1 MMDSKLV
8 RRFSFSPSKKGP
20 STPNSTSKRK
30 VGLAGSKLPL
40 PGFASPVAPED
51 EATSSGTSHES
62 ASRHTT
68 GTPNLLS
75 AFRPSRQP
83 TSHAPAPTPPLGS
96 QSGLKPIMVRASSP
110 GPSSNGA
117 RGGAMPAPRVHAQP
131 PPRQVSFAP
140 STRSHPMLVPEMAL
154 VPNPLENENVLVTVR
169 FRPLSLREIQRG
181 EDVGWYADGDKIV
194 RMESNPAIAYAY
206 DKVFGPATTTR
217 GVYDVAA
224 QPVVSAAME
233 GINGTV
239 FAYGVTSSGKTHSMH
254 GDQKSPGVIPLAVKE
269 VFSII
274 QDTPGRE
281 FLLRVS
287 YLEIYN
293 EVINDLL
300 NPAGQNL
307 RIREDGQHGTFVEN
321 VKEEVVLSAAHA
333 LSLIAAGE
341 EHRHVGA
348 THFNTASSRSHTI
361 FTLTVESSGRDLDGY
376 EEVTYSQLNLIDLAG
391 SENSRAT
398 TGNNVRRREGTF
410 INKSLLTLGTVISKL
425 SERKQSHV
433 PYRDSKLTRLLQTS
447 LSGNARISLICT
459 VTPASGTLEETH
471 NTLKFASRAKH
482 VEIRANANKILDEK
496 SLIKKYQKEILALK
510 DELTRLKQGIT
521 HAHPDLP
528 WGAAPASGGGGAD
541 MGGQDLAVLRE
552 KLEADQMLL
561 QSRLEEEEEAKAA
574 LLTRIQRLTKL
585 ILVSSKA
592 SSASKPPPAQ
602 HAPPT
607 GRLRRRLS
615 FGEEDL
621 AYLKQ
626 RRMDLGF
633 DLFDDA
639 MGGGG
644 AGGGAGDD
652 LQRLGGTLGAAG
664 SRSMSMH
671 SGGSGSAS
679 GAASPRGT
687 GTGAGGGGDDDG
699 GPMILKWL
707 RSKKD
712 GGGSKDSEGDSGL
725 HSSLSGSE
733 NVDPLFAAPGTDGP
747 MEGRTGSD
755 GGQWL
760 TRVSSGSGSSEE
772 QAGGGPKMMRAVR
785 RTASLL
791 SVDEAGAGMGMGM
804 GGGGRCVETVRASTQ
819 AGELFH
825 ITGVRIPSSGTT
837 LMDQCELLR
846 EQVKILSAEVG
857 FHTSNLRRL
866 IDKGENTPQ
875 EQQEIERL
883 RVELAGK
890 QQQLREMEEL
900 MRHRQA
906 DHHPPAASS
915 VGPNDGAG
923 MGAEAGMGT
932 QEQMAKTIAKLKAVL
947 SEKTFDMEIV
957 SADNRILQDSL
968 KAKTRQVQQLMEE
981 ANMLRVE
988 LTRAITSRNGAARG
1002 QGDEAG
1008 EGGDGGSTEP
1018 GSGGSGGGGV
1028 GEGSSEGQVLVAV
1041 GELEDLRSQVKM
1053 AREEAAMLRQQ
1064 QQQLT
1069 KDLAGARSLAVMT
1082 TSSTPNAPSSAAAA
1096 GTNGADG
1103 AAAATSLSSYLDGA
1117 YMNGPDGRGD
1127 VSELLRQ
1134 VEAARA
1140 REAQWAE
1147 HMQQHHLVEAELAAA
1162 RAELAAFRTAAAAE
1176 AGGTEG
1182 GEGGESEEGGGE
1194 GVRKQEARAV
1204 GAVAARLEA
1213 EKDALL
1219 AVREREVGELQA
1231 SLAAAQQ
1238 REAALERDLGT
1249 MWVLVAELR
1258 DMGGGSRASSVKDS
1272 QASGKEGGGGM
1283 GGAGSFLDAE
1293 EMAELAGSIGGSGR
1307 WLGELRKGESVR
1319 SEGGSE
1325 GSSEGG
1331 LSLSERAMELIRGG
1345 SGGGVGVRGGE
1356 MAQGQVETRVQ
1367 VAVERETAG
1376 LKDELARRKGE
1387 NLAGLTLRELMAL
1400 EADMETALTKLEV
1413 AKMRV
1418 RAGGST
1424 AGSTGTTEIDPTART
1439 APEMLTCAPCV

>member
-8 RRFSFSPSKKGP
+8 RRFSFSPSKKAPP
-20 STPNSTSKRK
+20 SPSGSTSKRR
-30 VGLAGSKLPL
+30 VNYAGSKLPL
-40 PGFASPVAPED
+40 PGFASPVVPED
-51 EATSSGTSHES
+51 EATSSGTSNES

-68 GTPNLLS
+68 GTPNLL
-75 AFRPSRQP
+75 
-83 TSHAPAPTPPLGS
+83 
-96 QSGLKPIMVRASSP
+96 
-110 GPSSNGA
+110 PSSHSV
-117 RGGAMPAPRVHAQP
+117 RGGAMPGPRVHAQP
-131 PPRQVSFAP
+131 QPRQVSFAP
-140 STRSHPMLVPEMAL
+140 STQQHPMLVPEMA
-154 VPNPLENENVLVTVR
+154 VVANPLENENVLVTVR

-361 FTLTVESSGRDLDGY
+361 FTLTVESSGRDLEGY

-496 SLIKKYQKEILALK
+496 SLIKKYQKEIMALK
-510 DELTRLKQGIT
+510 DELTRLKHDMS
-521 HAHPDLP
+521 HAPPALP
-528 WGAAPASGGGGAD
+528 WGVAPGIGNIGGGGGGD

-574 LLTRIQRLTKL
+574 LMTRIQRLTKL

-592 SSASKPPPAQ
+592 SSASKPAPSQ

-633 DLFDDA
+633 DLLDDS
-639 MGGGG
+639 MG
-644 AGGGAGDD
+644 AGGGAGDE
-652 LQRLGGTLGAAG
+652 LQRLGGTVGAAG
-664 SRSMSMH
+664 SRSVSMY
-671 SGGSGSAS
+671 SGGSGS

-687 GTGAGGGGDDDG
+687 GGGGDGGAGGDDDG

-712 GGGSKDSEGDSGL
+712 GAGSKDGDSEGGL
-725 HSSLSGSE
+725 HASLSGSE
-733 NVDPLFAAPGTDGP
+733 NVDPILTARGTDGG
-747 MEGRTGSD
+747 MEAGRAGSD
-755 GGQWL
+755 SEQWL
-760 TRVSSGSGSSEE
+760 TRVSSGTDSSEE
-772 QAGGGPKMMRAVR
+772 HAGGAGAGVGAARMMRAVR

-791 SVDEAGAGMGMGM
+791 SVDEAGAGGGMGMGMGMGM

-825 ITGVRIPSSGTT
+825 ITGVRIPS
-837 LMDQCELLR
+837 
-846 EQVKILSAEVG
+846 
-857 FHTSNLRRL
+857 
-866 IDKGENTPQ
+866 
-875 EQQEIERL
+875 
-883 RVELAGK
+883 
-890 QQQLREMEEL
+890 
-900 MRHRQA
+900 
-906 DHHPPAASS
+906 
-915 VGPNDGAG
+915 
-923 MGAEAGMGT
+923 
-932 QEQMAKTIAKLKAVL
+932 
-947 SEKTFDMEIV
+947 
-957 SADNRILQDSL
+957 
-968 KAKTRQVQQLMEE
+968 
-981 ANMLRVE
+981 
-988 LTRAITSRNGAARG
+988 
-1002 QGDEAG
+1002 
-1008 EGGDGGSTEP
+1008 
-1018 GSGGSGGGGV
+1018 
-1028 GEGSSEGQVLVAV
+1028 
-1041 GELEDLRSQVKM
+1041 
-1053 AREEAAMLRQQ
+1053 
-1064 QQQLT
+1064 
-1069 KDLAGARSLAVMT
+1069 
-1082 TSSTPNAPSSAAAA
+1082 
-1096 GTNGADG
+1096 
-1103 AAAATSLSSYLDGA
+1103 
-1117 YMNGPDGRGD
+1117 
-1127 VSELLRQ
+1127 
-1134 VEAARA
+1134 
-1140 REAQWAE
+1140 
-1147 HMQQHHLVEAELAAA
+1147 
-1162 RAELAAFRTAAAAE
+1162 
-1176 AGGTEG
+1176 
-1182 GEGGESEEGGGE
+1182 
-1194 GVRKQEARAV
+1194 
-1204 GAVAARLEA
+1204 
-1213 EKDALL
+1213 
-1219 AVREREVGELQA
+1219 
-1231 SLAAAQQ
+1231 
-1238 REAALERDLGT
+1238 
-1249 MWVLVAELR
+1249 
-1258 DMGGGSRASSVKDS
+1258 
-1272 QASGKEGGGGM
+1272 
-1283 GGAGSFLDAE
+1283 
-1293 EMAELAGSIGGSGR
+1293 
-1307 WLGELRKGESVR
+1307 
-1319 SEGGSE
+1319 
-1325 GSSEGG
+1325 
-1331 LSLSERAMELIRGG
+1331 
-1345 SGGGVGVRGGE
+1345 VRGHG
-1356 MAQGQVETRVQ
+1356 
-1367 VAVERETAG
+1367 
-1376 LKDELARRKGE
+1376 
-1387 NLAGLTLRELMAL
+1387 
-1400 EADMETALTKLEV
+1400 
-1413 AKMRV
+1413 
-1418 RAGGST
+1418 
-1424 AGSTGTTEIDPTART
+1424 
-1439 APEMLTCAPCV
+1439 

>member
-1 MMDSKLV
+1 MDSKLV
-8 RRFSFSPSKKGP
+8 RRFSFSPSKKAPP
-20 STPNSTSKRK
+20 SPSSSTSKRR
-30 VGLAGSKLPL
+30 VNYAGSKLPL
-40 PGFASPVAPED
+40 PGFASPIVPED
-51 EATSSGTSHES
+51 EATPSGTSHES

-83 TSHAPAPTPPLGS
+83 TSHAPSPAPPLGS
-96 QSGLKPIMVRASSP
+96 QSGLKPIMARASSP
-110 GPSSNGA
+110 SPSSNTV
-117 RGGAMPAPRVHAQP
+117 RGSAISGPRVHAQP
-131 PPRQVSFAP
+131 QPRQVSFAP
-140 STRSHPMLVPEMAL
+140 STQHHPMLVPEMAV

-194 RMESNPAIAYAY
+194 RMESNPSIAYAY

-224 QPVVSAAME
+224 QPVVAAAME

-398 TGNNVRRREGTF
+398 AGNNMRRREGTF

-496 SLIKKYQKEILALK
+496 SLIKKYQKEIMALK
-510 DELTRLKQGIT
+510 DELTRLKQGMS
-521 HAHPDLP
+521 HGPPALP
-528 WGAAPASGGGGAD
+528 WGAAPGSGNSGGSGGGD

-592 SSASKPPPAQ
+592 SSASKPAPPQ

-633 DLFDDA
+633 DLLDDA
-639 MGGGG
+639 MGAGG
-644 AGGGAGDD
+644 AGAGAGDD
-652 LQRLGGTLGAAG
+652 LQRLGGTVGAAG
-664 SRSMSMH
+664 SRSVSVY
-671 SGGSGSAS
+671 SGGSGS
-679 GAASPRGT
+679 GAASPRGA
-687 GTGAGGGGDDDG
+687 GAGREGGGAGDDDG
-699 GPMILKWL
+699 DPMILKWL

-712 GGGSKDSEGDSGL
+712 GAGSKDGDGEGAL
-725 HSSLSGSE
+725 HTSLSGSE
-733 NVDPLFAAPGTDGP
+733 NVDPILTARGTDGG
-747 MEGRTGSD
+747 MEAGRAGSD
-755 GGQWL
+755 SGQWL
-760 TRVSSGSGSSEE
+760 TRVSSGTDSSEE
-772 QAGGGPKMMRAVR
+772 HAGGTGAGPGAPRMMRA
-785 RTASLL
+785 
-791 SVDEAGAGMGMGM
+791 
-804 GGGGRCVETVRASTQ
+804 
-819 AGELFH
+819 
-825 ITGVRIPSSGTT
+825 SGTT

-900 MRHRQA
+900 VRLRQGSQ
-906 DHHPPAASS
+906 PSPAASA
-915 VGPNDGAG
+915 VGPTDGLG
-923 MGAEAGMGT
+923 VGAEADT
-932 QEQMAKTIAKLKAVL
+932 ATKEQMAKTIAKLKAVL

-968 KAKTRQVQQLMEE
+968 KAKTKQVQQLMEE

-988 LTRAITSRNGAARG
+988 LTRAITSRHGATRG
-1002 QGDEAG
+1002 QGEANGEADGQADAAGQGEG
-1008 EGGDGGSTEP
+1008 EGGTGAGSGGGEA
-1018 GSGGSGGGGV
+1018 GGSGG
-1028 GEGSSEGQVLVAV
+1028 EGMVVVRA
-1041 GELEDLRSQVKM
+1041 GELEELRSQVRL
-1053 AREEAAMLRQQ
+1053 ARQEADMLRQQ
-1064 QQQLT
+1064 QHQLT
-1069 KDLAGARSLAVMT
+1069 KDLAQARSLALT
-1082 TSSTPNAPSSAAAA
+1082 ASCSAPAGAAA
-1096 GTNGADG
+1096 GSGADG
-1103 AAAATSLSSYLDGA
+1103 SGAAAGAPSLASFLDGA
-1117 YMNGPDGRGD
+1117 YMNGPDGRPD
-1127 VSELLRQ
+1127 VSVLLQQ

-1140 REAQWAE
+1140 REAQWQE
-1147 HMQQHHLVEAELAAA
+1147 QRQQHQFVEAELAAA
-1162 RAELAAFRTAAAAE
+1162 RAELAAYRTAAAAE
-1176 AGGTEG
+1176 AGGVESGEG
-1182 GEGGESEEGGGE
+1182 GGGGESEGDGTGE
-1194 GVRKQEARAV
+1194 GAGEGMRKQGVVGAV
-1204 GAVAARLEA
+1204 AAVAARLEA
-1213 EKDALL
+1213 EKDAML
-1219 AVREREVGELQA
+1219 AARQREVGELQQ

-1238 REAALERDLGT
+1238 REAALERDLST

-1258 DMGGGSRASSVKDS
+1258 HMGGGSRSSSVKDS
-1272 QASGKEGGGGM
+1272 EGSGREGGGGTAGR
-1283 GGAGSFLDAE
+1283 GGLLDAE

-1307 WLGELRKGESVR
+1307 WLDELRKGESMR
-1319 SEGGSE
+1319 SEGGGSE
-1325 GSSEGG
+1325 GGSEGG
-1331 LSLSERAMELIRGG
+1331 LSLSERAMELIRVG
-1345 SGGGVGVRGGE
+1345 SAGSLGARGGE
-1356 MAQGQVETRVQ
+1356 VAGGEVEVRVQ
-1367 VAVERETAG
+1367 MAVERETSA
-1376 LKDELARRKGE
+1376 LKEELARRKGE
-1387 NLAGLTLRELMAL
+1387 QLAGLTLRELMAL

-1418 RAGGST
+1418 RAEGSST
-1424 AGSTGTTEIDPTART
+1424 SGSEIDPTART
-1439 APEMLTCAPCV
+1439 APEMLTCAPRA

>member
-1 MMDSKLV
+1 MDSKLV
-8 RRFSFSPSKKGP
+8 RRFSFSPSKKAPP
-20 STPNSTSKRK
+20 SPSGSTSKRR
-30 VGLAGSKLPL
+30 VNYAGSKLPL
-40 PGFASPVAPED
+40 PGFASPVVPED
-51 EATSSGTSHES
+51 EATPSGTSHES

-83 TSHAPAPTPPLGS
+83 TSHAPATAPPLGS
-96 QSGLKPIMVRASSP
+96 QSGLKPIMARASSP
-110 GPSSNGA
+110 SPSSNTV
-117 RGGAMPAPRVHAQP
+117 RGSAIPGPRVHAQP
-131 PPRQVSFAP
+131 QPRQVSFAP
-140 STRSHPMLVPEMAL
+140 STQQHPMLVPEMAV

-194 RMESNPAIAYAY
+194 RMESNPSIAYAY

-224 QPVVSAAME
+224 QPVVAAAME

-398 TGNNVRRREGTF
+398 AGNNVRRREGTF

-496 SLIKKYQKEILALK
+496 SLIKKYQKEIMALK
-510 DELTRLKQGIT
+510 DELTRLKHT
-521 HAHPDLP
+521 MSHAHGPPALP
-528 WGAAPASGGGGAD
+528 WGAAPGSGNSGGSGGGD

-592 SSASKPPPAQ
+592 SSASKPAPPQ
-602 HAPPT
+602 LAPPT

-633 DLFDDA
+633 DLLDDA
-639 MGGGG
+639 MG
-644 AGGGAGDD
+644 AGGAGDD
-652 LQRLGGTLGAAG
+652 LQLQRLGGTVGAAG
-664 SRSMSMH
+664 SRSVSVY
-671 SGGSGSAS
+671 SGGSGS

-687 GTGAGGGGDDDG
+687 GAGGEREAGGDDDE

-707 RSKKD
+707 RSKSDGYCCPRLPHCYPSLPPHLPSSPACPSAKQKEGASSKD
-712 GGGSKDSEGDSGL
+712 GDGEGAL
-725 HSSLSGSE
+725 HASLSGSE
-733 NVDPLFAAPGTDGP
+733 KVDPILTARGTDGG
-747 MEGRTGSD
+747 MEAGTAGSD
-755 GGQWL
+755 SGQWL
-760 TRVSSGSGSSEE
+760 T
-772 QAGGGPKMMRAVR
+772 M
-785 RTASLL
+785 
-791 SVDEAGAGMGMGM
+791 
-804 GGGGRCVETVRASTQ
+804 
-819 AGELFH
+819 
-825 ITGVRIPSSGTT
+825 SGTT

-900 MRHRQA
+900 VRLRQGGQ
-906 DHHPPAASS
+906 PSPAASAAGGS
-915 VGPNDGAG
+915 EGVGVGV
-923 MGAEAGMGT
+923 GAEADT
-932 QEQMAKTIAKLKAVL
+932 ATKEQMAKTIAKLKAVL

-968 KAKTRQVQQLMEE
+968 KAKTKQVQQLMEE

-988 LTRAITSRNGAARG
+988 LTRAITSRHGATRG
-1002 QGDEAG
+1002 QGDATGEAEAGGHTDAAGQGEG
-1008 EGGDGGSTEP
+1008 EGGTGA
-1018 GSGGSGGGGV
+1018 GSGGGEEGGGGG
-1028 GEGSSEGQVLVAV
+1028 GEGMVVVAAK
-1041 GELEDLRSQVKM
+1041 ELEGLRSQVRL
-1053 AREEAAMLRQQ
+1053 ARQEADMLRQQ
-1064 QQQLT
+1064 QLQLT
-1069 KDLAGARSLAVMT
+1069 KDLAGARSLALT
-1082 TSSTPNAPSSAAAA
+1082 ASCSAPAAAAAAA
-1096 GTNGADG
+1096 GSGADG
-1103 AAAATSLSSYLDGA
+1103 SGAAAGAPSLASFLDGA
-1117 YMNGPDGRGD
+1117 YMNGPDGRPD
-1127 VSELLRQ
+1127 VSRLLQQ

-1140 REAQWAE
+1140 REAQWQE
-1147 HMQQHHLVEAELAAA
+1147 QRQQHQLMEAELAAA
-1162 RAELAAFRTAAAAE
+1162 RAELAAYRTAAAAE
-1176 AGGTEG
+1176 AGGLESAEV
-1182 GEGGESEEGGGE
+1182 GEGGESEGRTGE
-1194 GVRKQEARAV
+1194 GAGDCMRKQGAEGAV
-1204 GAVAARLEA
+1204 AAVAARLEA
-1213 EKDALL
+1213 EKDAML
-1219 AVREREVGELQA
+1219 AARQREVGELQQ

-1238 REAALERDLGT
+1238 REAALERDLST

-1258 DMGGGSRASSVKDS
+1258 HMGGGSRSSSVKDS
-1272 QASGKEGGGGM
+1272 EGSGKEGGGGTAGR
-1283 GGAGSFLDAE
+1283 GGLLDAE

-1307 WLGELRKGESVR
+1307 WPEELRKGESMC
-1319 SEGGSE
+1319 SEGGGSE
-1325 GSSEGG
+1325 GTSEGG
-1331 LSLSERAMELIRGG
+1331 VSLSERAMELIRAGSAGG
-1345 SGGGVGVRGGE
+1345 LGARGGE
-1356 MAQGQVETRVQ
+1356 GASGEVEVRVQ
-1367 VAVERETAG
+1367 MAVERETSA
-1376 LKDELARRKGE
+1376 LKEELARRKGE
-1387 NLAGLTLRELMAL
+1387 QLAGLTLRELMAL

-1418 RAGGST
+1418 RAEGSST
-1424 AGSTGTTEIDPTART
+1424 SGSEIDPTART
-1439 APEMLTCAPCV
+1439 APKMLTCAPRA

>member
-1 MMDSKLV
+1 M
-8 RRFSFSPSKKGP
+8 
-20 STPNSTSKRK
+20 
-30 VGLAGSKLPL
+30 
-40 PGFASPVAPED
+40 PG
-51 EATSSGTSHES
+51 
-62 ASRHTT
+62 
-68 GTPNLLS
+68 
-75 AFRPSRQP
+75 
-83 TSHAPAPTPPLGS
+83 
-96 QSGLKPIMVRASSP
+96 
-110 GPSSNGA
+110 
-117 RGGAMPAPRVHAQP
+117 PRVHAQP
-131 PPRQVSFAP
+131 QPRQVSFAP
-140 STRSHPMLVPEMAL
+140 STQQHPMLVPEMAV

-361 FTLTVESSGRDLDGY
+361 FTLTVESSGRDLEGY

-496 SLIKKYQKEILALK
+496 SLIKKYQKEIMALK
-510 DELTRLKQGIT
+510 DELTRLKHT
-521 HAHPDLP
+521 MSHAPAPPALP
-528 WGAAPASGGGGAD
+528 WGASPGNGNMGDSGGGD

-574 LLTRIQRLTKL
+574 LMTRIQRLTKL

-592 SSASKPPPAQ
+592 SSASKPAPPQ

-633 DLFDDA
+633 DLLDDA
-639 MGGGG
+639 MG

-652 LQRLGGTLGAAG
+652 LQRLGGTVGAAG
-664 SRSMSMH
+664 SRSVSMY
-671 SGGSGSAS
+671 SGGSGS

-687 GTGAGGGGDDDG
+687 GAGADGGGGGGGDDDG

-712 GGGSKDSEGDSGL
+712 GAGSKDGDGEGGV
-725 HSSLSGSE
+725 HASLAGSE
-733 NVDPLFAAPGTDGP
+733 NVDPMLALTARATDGSSGTA
-747 MEGRTGSD
+747 MDAGRAGSD
-755 GGQWL
+755 SGQWL
-760 TRVSSGSGSSEE
+760 TRVSSGTDSSEE
-772 QAGGGPKMMRAVR
+772 QAGGAGAGAPRMTRAVR

-791 SVDEAGAGMGMGM
+791 SVDEAGAGGGMGMGMGM

-900 MRHRQA
+900 MRRRQG
-906 DHHPPAASS
+906 DQPSPAASAAGGS
-915 VGPNDGAG
+915 DGLG
-923 MGAEAGMGT
+923 VGAEADMAT

-968 KAKTRQVQQLMEE
+968 KAKTWQVQQLMEE

-988 LTRAITSRNGAARG
+988 LTRAITTRHNAARG
-1002 QGDEAG
+1002 QEDANGEADGQADAAGQGEG
-1008 EGGDGGSTEP
+1008 EGGTGAGAGGGE
-1018 GSGGSGGGGV
+1018 GGGG
-1028 GEGSSEGQVLVAV
+1028 GREGMVLVRA
-1041 GELEDLRSQVKM
+1041 GELEELRSHVRL
-1053 AREEAAMLRQQ
+1053 ARQEADMLRQQ
-1064 QQQLT
+1064 QHQLT
-1069 KDLAGARSLAVMT
+1069 KDLAGARSLALT
-1082 TSSTPNAPSSAAAA
+1082 ASCSAPASAGAAGGADGSGAAA
-1096 GTNGADG
+1096 GAP
-1103 AAAATSLSSYLDGA
+1103 SLASFLDGA
-1117 YMNGPDGRGD
+1117 YMNGPDGRADLSG
-1127 VSELLRQ
+1127 LLQQ

-1140 REAQWAE
+1140 REAQWQE
-1147 HMQQHHLVEAELAAA
+1147 QRQQHQLVEAELAAA
-1162 RAELAAFRTAAAAE
+1162 RAELAAYRTAAAAE
-1176 AGGTEG
+1176 AGGVEN
-1182 GEGGESEEGGGE
+1182 GEGGDGGEVGESAGGGAGE
-1194 GVRKQEARAV
+1194 GMRKQGAV
-1204 GAVAARLEA
+1204 GAVAAVAARLEA
-1213 EKDALL
+1213 EKDAML
-1219 AVREREVGELQA
+1219 AVREREVGELQQ

-1238 REAALERDLGT
+1238 REAALERDLST

-1258 DMGGGSRASSVKDS
+1258 HMGGGSRSASVKDS
-1272 QASGKEGGGGM
+1272 EGSGREGGGGTAGR
-1283 GGAGSFLDAE
+1283 GGLLDAE
-1293 EMAELAGSIGGSGR
+1293 EMVELAGSIGGSGR
-1307 WLGELRKGESVR
+1307 WLGELRKGESMRSEGVG

-1325 GSSEGG
+1325 GGV
-1331 LSLSERAMELIRGG
+1331 SLSERAMELIRAGSAGG
-1345 SGGGVGVRGGE
+1345 LGARGGE
-1356 MAQGQVETRVQ
+1356 GASGEVEVRVQ
-1367 VAVERETAG
+1367 MAVERETCA
-1376 LKDELARRKGE
+1376 LKEELARRKGE
-1387 NLAGLTLRELMAL
+1387 QLAGLTLRELMAL

-1413 AKMRV
+1413 AKVLSRPSPFLLRPPSSCLPSRPFCSSHPDHFTRFTRV
-1418 RAGGST
+1418 HPSPPLYMTLTGIHTQGTQNEAAAVSSQMTGSEAT
-1424 AGSTGTTEIDPTART
+1424 
-1439 APEMLTCAPCV
+1439 

>member
-1 MMDSKLV
+1 MARS
-8 RRFSFSPSKKGP
+8 SSPS
-20 STPNSTSKRK
+20 
-30 VGLAGSKLPL
+30 
-40 PGFASPVAPED
+40 
-51 EATSSGTSHES
+51 
-62 ASRHTT
+62 
-68 GTPNLLS
+68 
-75 AFRPSRQP
+75 
-83 TSHAPAPTPPLGS
+83 
-96 QSGLKPIMVRASSP
+96 
-110 GPSSNGA
+110 PSSHSV
-117 RGGAMPAPRVHAQP
+117 RGGAMTGPRVHAQP
-131 PPRQVSFAP
+131 QPRQVSFAP
-140 STRSHPMLVPEMAL
+140 STQQHPMLVPEMAV

-224 QPVVSAAME
+224 QPVVTSAME

-376 EEVTYSQLNLIDLAG
+376 EEVTYSQLNLIDQAG

-496 SLIKKYQKEILALK
+496 SLIKKYQREIMALK
-510 DELTRLKQGIT
+510 DELTRLRHDMS
-521 HAHPDLP
+521 HAPPALP
-528 WGAAPASGGGGAD
+528 WGAAPGIGNIGGGGGGD

-574 LLTRIQRLTKL
+574 LMTRIQRLTKL
-585 ILVSSKA
+585 IL
-592 SSASKPPPAQ
+592 
-602 HAPPT
+602 
-607 GRLRRRLS
+607 
-615 FGEEDL
+615 L

-633 DLFDDA
+633 DLLDDA
-639 MGGGG
+639 MG

-652 LQRLGGTLGAAG
+652 LQLQRLGGTVGAAG
-664 SRSMSMH
+664 SRSVSMY
-671 SGGSGSAS
+671 SGGSGS

-687 GTGAGGGGDDDG
+687 GAGGDGGAGGDDDG

-712 GGGSKDSEGDSGL
+712 GAGSKDGDGEGGL
-725 HSSLSGSE
+725 HASLSGSE
-733 NVDPLFAAPGTDGP
+733 NVDPILTARGTEGG
-747 MEGRTGSD
+747 MEAGRAGSD
-755 GGQWL
+755 SGQWL
-760 TRVSSGSGSSEE
+760 TRVSSGTDSSEE
-772 QAGGGPKMMRAVR
+772 HAGGAAAGAGAPRMMRAVR

-791 SVDEAGAGMGMGM
+791 SVDEAGAGGGMGMGM
-804 GGGGRCVETVRASTQ
+804 GMGVGGGGRCVETVRASTQ

-890 QQQLREMEEL
+890 QQQLREMEEF
-900 MRHRQA
+900 MRRRQG
-906 DHHPPAASS
+906 DQPSPAASAAGGS
-915 VGPNDGAG
+915 DGLG
-923 MGAEAGMGT
+923 VGAEVDTAT

-988 LTRAITSRNGAARG
+988 LTRAITSRHNAARG
-1002 QGDEAG
+1002 QADGNGEAEGHTDAAGQG
-1008 EGGDGGSTEP
+1008 EGENGT
-1018 GSGGSGGGGV
+1018 GSGAGSGGGEGGGGG
-1028 GEGSSEGQVLVAV
+1028 GEGMVVVGA
-1041 GELEDLRSQVKM
+1041 GELEELRSQVRL
-1053 AREEAAMLRQQ
+1053 ARQEADMLRQQ
-1064 QQQLT
+1064 QHQLT
-1069 KDLAGARSLAVMT
+1069 KDLAGARSLALT
-1082 TSSTPNAPSSAAAA
+1082 ASCTAPAASAGAAGGGGGADGSGAAA
-1096 GTNGADG
+1096 GTS
-1103 AAAATSLSSYLDGA
+1103 SLASFLDGA
-1117 YMNGPDGRGD
+1117 YMNGPDGRPD
-1127 VSELLRQ
+1127 VSGLLQQ

-1140 REAQWAE
+1140 REAQWQE
-1147 HMQQHHLVEAELAAA
+1147 QRQQHQLVEAELAAA
-1162 RAELAAFRTAAAAE
+1162 RAELAAYRTAAAAE
-1176 AGGTEG
+1176 AGGVESGEAGDG
-1182 GEGGESEEGGGE
+1182 GEVGESAGDGGGE
-1194 GVRKQEARAV
+1194 GMRKQGAV
-1204 GAVAARLEA
+1204 GAVAAVAARLEA
-1213 EKDALL
+1213 EKDAML
-1219 AVREREVGELQA
+1219 AVREREVGELQQ

-1238 REAALERDLGT
+1238 REAALERDLST

-1258 DMGGGSRASSVKDS
+1258 HMGGGSRSSSVKS
-1272 QASGKEGGGGM
+1272 EGSGREGGGGAAAR
-1283 GGAGSFLDAE
+1283 GGLLDAE

-1307 WLGELRKGESVR
+1307 WLGELRKGESMRSEGVG

-1325 GSSEGG
+1325 GRV
-1331 LSLSERAMELIRGG
+1331 SLSEQAMELIRAGSAGG
-1345 SGGGVGVRGGE
+1345 LGVRGGE
-1356 MAQGQVETRVQ
+1356 GASGEGEVRVQ
-1367 VAVERETAG
+1367 MAVERETCV
-1376 LKDELARRKGE
+1376 LKEELARRKGE
-1387 NLAGLTLRELMAL
+1387 QLAGLTLRELMAL

-1413 AKMRV
+1413 AKVLSRPSPVPAPPSLLLPSYASAGRGQQHERLRDRPDCEECARDADLCATCLAPAAGFQPV
-1418 RAGGST
+1418 R
-1424 AGSTGTTEIDPTART
+1424 
-1439 APEMLTCAPCV
+1439 

>member
-1 MMDSKLV
+1 MARS
-8 RRFSFSPSKKGP
+8 SSPSP
-20 STPNSTSKRK
+20 SN
-30 VGLAGSKLPL
+30 
-40 PGFASPVAPED
+40 
-51 EATSSGTSHES
+51 
-62 ASRHTT
+62 HT
-68 GTPNLLS
+68 
-75 AFRPSRQP
+75 
-83 TSHAPAPTPPLGS
+83 
-96 QSGLKPIMVRASSP
+96 V
-110 GPSSNGA
+110 
-117 RGGAMPAPRVHAQP
+117 RGGAMPGPRVHAQP
-131 PPRQVSFAP
+131 QPRQVSFAP
-140 STRSHPMLVPEMAL
+140 STQQHPMLVPEMAV

-361 FTLTVESSGRDLDGY
+361 FTLTVESSGRDLEGY

-496 SLIKKYQKEILALK
+496 SLIKKYQKEIMALK
-510 DELTRLKQGIT
+510 DELTRLKHT
-521 HAHPDLP
+521 MSHAHAPGPPALP
-528 WGAAPASGGGGAD
+528 WGASPGNGNMGDSGGGD

-574 LLTRIQRLTKL
+574 LMTRIQRLTKL

-592 SSASKPPPAQ
+592 SSASKPAPPH

-615 FGEEDL
+615 FGEEDVSSVPPHGSCTTCPCVTALLTCFCFCLMRLHGAVALPLLQLYTPPFCFSNALLPSPSPPLSFPSQFVRTRGIVSSCQL

-633 DLFDDA
+633 DLLDDA
-639 MGGGG
+639 MG

-652 LQRLGGTLGAAG
+652 LQRLGGTVGAAG
-664 SRSMSMH
+664 SRSVSMY
-671 SGGSGSAS
+671 SGGSGS

-687 GTGAGGGGDDDG
+687 GAGADGGGGGDDDG

-712 GGGSKDSEGDSGL
+712 GAGSKDGDGEGGL
-725 HSSLSGSE
+725 HASLSGSE
-733 NVDPLFAAPGTDGP
+733 NVDPILTARGTDGG
-747 MEGRTGSD
+747 MDAGRAGSD
-755 GGQWL
+755 SGQWL
-760 TRVSSGSGSSEE
+760 TRVSSGTDSSEE
-772 QAGGGPKMMRAVR
+772 QAGEAGAGAPRMMRAVR

-791 SVDEAGAGMGMGM
+791 SVDEAGTGGGMGMGGSMGMGM

-900 MRHRQA
+900 MRRRQG
-906 DHHPPAASS
+906 DQPSPAASAVAGS
-915 VGPNDGAG
+915 DGVGV
-923 MGAEAGMGT
+923 GAEADTAT

-988 LTRAITSRNGAARG
+988 LTRAISTRHGAARG
-1002 QGDEAG
+1002 QGDANGEADGQVDAAGQGEG
-1008 EGGDGGSTEP
+1008 EGGTGA
-1018 GSGGSGGGGV
+1018 GSGGGEGGGGG
-1028 GEGSSEGQVLVAV
+1028 GEGMVVVRA
-1041 GELEDLRSQVKM
+1041 GELEELRSQVRL
-1053 AREEAAMLRQQ
+1053 ARQEADMLRQQ
-1064 QQQLT
+1064 QHQLT
-1069 KDLAGARSLAVMT
+1069 KDLAGARSLALT
-1082 TSSTPNAPSSAAAA
+1082 ASCSAPAGAGAAGGADGSGAAA
-1096 GTNGADG
+1096 GAP
-1103 AAAATSLSSYLDGA
+1103 SLASFLDGA
-1117 YMNGPDGRGD
+1117 YMNGPDGRAD
-1127 VSELLRQ
+1127 VSGLLQQ

-1140 REAQWAE
+1140 REAQWQE
-1147 HMQQHHLVEAELAAA
+1147 QRQQHQLVEAELAAA
-1162 RAELAAFRTAAAAE
+1162 RAELAAYRTAAAAE
-1176 AGGTEG
+1176 AGGVEN
-1182 GEGGESEEGGGE
+1182 GEGGDGGE
-1194 GVRKQEARAV
+1194 VGESAGDGAGEGMRKQGAV
-1204 GAVAARLEA
+1204 GAVAAVAARLEA
-1213 EKDALL
+1213 EKDAML
-1219 AVREREVGELQA
+1219 AVREREVGELQQ

-1238 REAALERDLGT
+1238 REAALERDLST

-1258 DMGGGSRASSVKDS
+1258 HMGGGSRSSSVKDS
-1272 QASGKEGGGGM
+1272 EGSGREGGGGAAAR
-1283 GGAGSFLDAE
+1283 GGLLDAE

-1307 WLGELRKGESVR
+1307 WLGELRKGESMRSEGVG

-1325 GSSEGG
+1325 GGV
-1331 LSLSERAMELIRGG
+1331 SLSERAMELIRAGSAGG
-1345 SGGGVGVRGGE
+1345 LGARGGE
-1356 MAQGQVETRVQ
+1356 GASGEVEVRVQ
-1367 VAVERETAG
+1367 MAVERETCA
-1376 LKDELARRKGE
+1376 LKEELARRKGE
-1387 NLAGLTLRELMAL
+1387 QLAGLTLRELMAL

-1413 AKMRV
+1413 AKSSSLVSSLLDTHRHTNTSHKDM
-1418 RAGGST
+1418 
-1424 AGSTGTTEIDPTART
+1424 E
-1439 APEMLTCAPCV
+1439 

>member
-1 MMDSKLV
+1 
-8 RRFSFSPSKKGP
+8 
-20 STPNSTSKRK
+20 
-30 VGLAGSKLPL
+30 
-40 PGFASPVAPED
+40 
-51 EATSSGTSHES
+51 
-62 ASRHTT
+62 
-68 GTPNLLS
+68 
-75 AFRPSRQP
+75 
-83 TSHAPAPTPPLGS
+83 
-96 QSGLKPIMVRASSP
+96 
-110 GPSSNGA
+110 
-117 RGGAMPAPRVHAQP
+117 
-131 PPRQVSFAP
+131 
-140 STRSHPMLVPEMAL
+140 MLVPEMAV

-181 EDVGWYADGDKIV
+181 EDVGWYADGDK
-194 RMESNPAIAYAY
+194 NH
-206 DKVFGPATTTR
+206 KVFGPATTTR

-293 EVINDLL
+293 EFVLL
-300 NPAGQNL
+300 
-307 RIREDGQHGTFVEN
+307 
-321 VKEEVVLSAAHA
+321 VVCASDS
-333 LSLIAAGE
+333 LSLHLLRALHLVRLTCVRSLVCVQSTGMWAP
-341 EHRHVGA
+341 RTSTRPAV
-348 THFNTASSRSHTI
+348 RSHTI
-361 FTLTVESSGRDLDGY
+361 FTLTVESSGRDLEGY

-496 SLIKKYQKEILALK
+496 SLIRSIRRRSWRSRTSSRASSTPCP
-510 DELTRLKQGIT
+510 TRPPPP
-521 HAHPDLP
+521 ALP
-528 WGAAPASGGGGAD
+528 WGASPGNGNMGDSGGGD

-574 LLTRIQRLTKL
+574 LMTRIQRLTKL

-592 SSASKPPPAQ
+592 SSASKPAPPQ
-602 HAPPT
+602 HAPPPAACAAASPSA
-607 GRLRRRLS
+607 RRTSGAWIWASICWTTPWAR
-615 FGEEDL
+615 GE
-621 AYLKQ
+621 A
-626 RRMDLGF
+626 R
-633 DLFDDA
+633 
-639 MGGGG
+639 
-644 AGGGAGDD
+644 GDD
-652 LQRLGGTLGAAG
+652 LQRLGGTVGAAG
-664 SRSMSMH
+664 SRSVSMY
-671 SGGSGSAS
+671 SGGSGS

-687 GTGAGGGGDDDG
+687 GAGADGGGGGGGDDDG

-712 GGGSKDSEGDSGL
+712 GAGSKDGDGEGGV
-725 HSSLSGSE
+725 HASLAGSE
-733 NVDPLFAAPGTDGP
+733 NVDPMLALTARATDGSSGTA
-747 MEGRTGSD
+747 MDAGRAGSD
-755 GGQWL
+755 SGQWL
-760 TRVSSGSGSSEE
+760 TRVSSGTDSSEE
-772 QAGGGPKMMRAVR
+772 QAGGAGAGAPRMTRAVR

-791 SVDEAGAGMGMGM
+791 SVDEAGAGGGMGMGMGM

-900 MRHRQA
+900 MRRRQG
-906 DHHPPAASS
+906 DQPSPAASAAGGS
-915 VGPNDGAG
+915 DGLG
-923 MGAEAGMGT
+923 VGAEADMAT

-968 KAKTRQVQQLMEE
+968 KAKTWQVQQLMEE

-988 LTRAITSRNGAARG
+988 LTRAITTRHNAARG
-1002 QGDEAG
+1002 QEDANGEADGQADAAGQGEG
-1008 EGGDGGSTEP
+1008 EGGTGAGAGGGE
-1018 GSGGSGGGGV
+1018 GGGG
-1028 GEGSSEGQVLVAV
+1028 GREGMVLVRA
-1041 GELEDLRSQVKM
+1041 GELEELRSHVRL
-1053 AREEAAMLRQQ
+1053 ARQEADMLRQQ
-1064 QQQLT
+1064 QHQLT
-1069 KDLAGARSLAVMT
+1069 KDLAGARSLALT
-1082 TSSTPNAPSSAAAA
+1082 ASCSAPASAGAAGGADGSGAAA
-1096 GTNGADG
+1096 GAP
-1103 AAAATSLSSYLDGA
+1103 SLASFLDGA
-1117 YMNGPDGRGD
+1117 YMNGPDGRADLSG
-1127 VSELLRQ
+1127 LLQQ

-1140 REAQWAE
+1140 REAQWQE
-1147 HMQQHHLVEAELAAA
+1147 QRQQHQLVEAELAAA
-1162 RAELAAFRTAAAAE
+1162 RAELAAYRTAAAAE
-1176 AGGTEG
+1176 AGGVEN
-1182 GEGGESEEGGGE
+1182 GEGGDGGEVGESAGGGAGE
-1194 GVRKQEARAV
+1194 GMRKQGAV
-1204 GAVAARLEA
+1204 GAVAAVAARLEA
-1213 EKDALL
+1213 EKDAML
-1219 AVREREVGELQA
+1219 AVREREVGELQQ

-1238 REAALERDLGT
+1238 REAALERDLST

-1258 DMGGGSRASSVKDS
+1258 HMGGGSRSASVKDS
-1272 QASGKEGGGGM
+1272 EGSGREGGGGTAGR
-1283 GGAGSFLDAE
+1283 GGLLDAE
-1293 EMAELAGSIGGSGR
+1293 EMVELAGSIGGSGR
-1307 WLGELRKGESVR
+1307 WLGELRKGESMRSEGVG

-1325 GSSEGG
+1325 GGV
-1331 LSLSERAMELIRGG
+1331 SLSERAMELIRAGSAGG
-1345 SGGGVGVRGGE
+1345 LGARGGE
-1356 MAQGQVETRVQ
+1356 GASGEVEVRVQ
-1367 VAVERETAG
+1367 MAVERETCA
-1376 LKDELARRKGE
+1376 LKEELARRKGE
-1387 NLAGLTLRELMAL
+1387 QLAGLTLRELMAL

-1413 AKMRV
+1413 AKLDDAHDGDDDGMEMDCGGDYFCKNCFDAPISTQTLPCHHSCYCEDCARDADLCATCLAPAAGFQPMR
-1418 RAGGST
+1418 
-1424 AGSTGTTEIDPTART
+1424 
-1439 APEMLTCAPCV
+1439 